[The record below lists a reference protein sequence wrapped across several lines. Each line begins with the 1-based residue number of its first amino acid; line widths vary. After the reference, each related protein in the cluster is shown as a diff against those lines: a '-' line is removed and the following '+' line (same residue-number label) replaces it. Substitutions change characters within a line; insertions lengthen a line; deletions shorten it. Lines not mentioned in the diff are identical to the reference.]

1 MWFFNDREFDVAD
14 RGEAIAFV
22 YLITNKISGRKYI
35 GKKLFYSHKYIS
47 VKKKRKKVKIE
58 SDWRDYWSSSEE
70 LKKDIEL
77 LGKDSFKREIIHLAL
92 NKGTVSYLEIK
103 EQILNKVLENP
114 EKWYNGI
121 INVRIHR
128 KHLKFI

>member
-77 LGKDSFKREIIHLAL
+77 LGKDSFKREIVVLCN
-92 NKGTVSYLEIK
+92 NKGTVNYLEARM
-103 EQILNKVLENP
+103 QMDMRVLECP
-114 EKWYNGI
+114 EEYYNGI
-121 INVRIHR
+121 INVRVNRSHI
-128 KHLKFI
+128 KL